1 LVIVTVKDNHRQV
14 ATVSGVSPGTP
25 RYVESLAFLVSQVGA
40 HSARQFA
47 GMLEPLGVS
56 PGAYGVLSHVAVEE
70 GRTQQQI
77 ADALGIHRNN
87 MVGLIDELEG
97 AGWVRRQRNQQDRRA
112 FEIRLTASGRAL
124 VRRVD
129 RLIPRLD
136 EEIGHALSAAERRRM
151 IDLLQR
157 VAAAA
162 GLSSGVHPHLRARS
176 GS

>member
-1 LVIVTVKDNHRQV
+1 MAIQ
-14 ATVSGVSPGTP
+14 SGVSPGTP

-47 GMLEPLGVS
+47 GMLEPLGLS
-56 PGAYGVLSHVAVEE
+56 PGAYGVLSHVALEE

-87 MVGLIDELEG
+87 MVGLIDDLEG

-112 FEIRLTASGRAL
+112 FQIHLTASGRAL
-124 VRRVD
+124 VGRVD
-129 RLIPRLD
+129 KLVPALD
-136 EEIGHALSAAERRRM
+136 EEIGDGLSAAERRHM

-157 VAAAA
+157 VAASA
-162 GLSSGVHPHLRARS
+162 GLSSGVHPHLRDRS